1 MADGRRYA
9 SYLLRMWQVENGD
22 SPHWRASLEDTHTGE
37 RRGFSSLITM
47 YKYLDRVAAL
57 TAENG
62 ETNQEERPME
72 G

>member
-22 SPHWRASLEDTHTGE
+22 PPHWRASLEDTHTGE
-37 RRGFSSLITM
+37 SRGFASLRAM
-47 YKYLDRVAAL
+47 YKYLDRLAGLFV
-57 TAENG
+57 EN
-62 ETNQEERPME
+62 EEDSQEKRPME